1 MYKLYWHPNTCSLAP
16 MAILEEIGVPYDS
29 HELNYEGGEHRRP
42 HYLRIH
48 PLGLIPALGLENG
61 ESMFES
67 AAIVQFLCD
76 RHMCLAPSIEQPE
89 RCRFLQ
95 WLYFMSNTL
104 YPSYNRIS
112 WPERYTATP
121 KGAAKVKSQARHTVL
136 KQWQV
141 IENALSRNGPWLLG
155 HSFSACDIYLQ
166 MVTTWHEDP
175 ADLLDTFPHIRSL
188 ARGVI
193 AREACS
199 RAVQQHKA
207 KTGFGFEAETRNS
220 A

>member
-1 MYKLYWHPNTCSLAP
+1 

-29 HELNYEGGEHRRP
+29 QEVDYDGGEHPRP

-48 PLGLIPALGLENG
+48 PLGLIPALELENG
-61 ESMFES
+61 GSMFES

-76 RHMCLAPSIEQPE
+76 RHVCLAPSLEQPD
-89 RCRFLQ
+89 RPRFLQ
-95 WLYFMSNTL
+95 WLFFMSNTL

-112 WPERYTATP
+112 WSERYAATP
-121 KGAAKVKSQARHTVL
+121 IGAAEVASQARHTVL

-141 IENALSRNGPWLLG
+141 IEDALSGDGPWLLG
-155 HSFSACDIYLQ
+155 HRFSACDIYLQ

-175 ADLLDTFPHIRSL
+175 ADLLNTFPHIQNL
-188 ARGVI
+188 ARGVL
-193 AREACS
+193 ARDACS
-199 RAVQQHKA
+199 RAAHRHKA
-207 KTGFGFEAETRNS
+207 TTGFGYEADTGNF